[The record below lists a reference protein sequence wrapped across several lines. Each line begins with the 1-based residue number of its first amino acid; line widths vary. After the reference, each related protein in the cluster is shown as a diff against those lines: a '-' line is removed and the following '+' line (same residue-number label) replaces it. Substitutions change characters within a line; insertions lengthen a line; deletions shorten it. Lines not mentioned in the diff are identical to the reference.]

1 MQVEEE
7 HLGCQVGISCNP
19 WKCRKTRTV
28 LEGEIEISVKR
39 FDSLGQF
46 VSILTGQTLL
56 LQMLSDVA
64 NA

>member
-1 MQVEEE
+1 V
-7 HLGCQVGISCNP
+7 LG
-19 WKCRKTRTV
+19 
-28 LEGEIEISVKR
+28 GEIEISVKR

-46 VSILTGQTLL
+46 VSILTGQTLI